1 MVNPEMCVESASQDL
16 TELTKQNWRLLP
28 FDRQG
33 EANEYCAA
41 S

>member
-1 MVNPEMCVESASQDL
+1 MCVESASQDL
-16 TELTKQNWRLLP
+16 TELTKQKWGLLP

-41 S
+41 L